1 MRVVMSC
8 YEDLKDKKVL
18 VTGASR
24 GIGAG
29 VVRAFSEAGAKVFLH
44 YRSDRALAEK
54 IASELPGEVHLFR
67 ADLGKAEELEALFE
81 AIKEKFG
88 TLDAAVN
95 NAGVVLPALAPEEIT
110 DEYYHQLADVNIR
123 GTLFC
128 CLREI
133 ALMRG
138 KGGSIIN
145 IGSVHQDTT
154 VPGWTLYAMSKG
166 AIHGMTG
173 QLAIQEGKNGIRV
186 NNILPGYIDVDKDPV
201 DEAVNMS
208 IPVRRVGMPADIAG
222 CALFLASEKSGFIN
236 GADIT
241 VDGGVSR
248 KLARTVNVF

>member
-1 MRVVMSC
+1 MGC

-133 ALMRG
+133 ALMRE

>member
-1 MRVVMSC
+1 MVC
-8 YEDLKDKKVL
+8 YDDLQGRRVL

-29 VVRAFSEAGAKVFLH
+29 VVRAFSAAGARVFLH

-54 IASELPGEVHLFR
+54 VASELPGEVHLFR
-67 ADLGKAEELEALFE
+67 ADLGVPEELEALFQ
-81 AIKEKFG
+81 AVKEKFG
-88 TLDAAVN
+88 GLDAAVN
-95 NAGVVLPALAPEEIT
+95 NAGVVLPPLAPEEIT
-110 DEYYHQLADVNIR
+110 DAEYHRLADVNIR

-138 KGGSIIN
+138 HGGSIIN

-173 QLAIQEGKNGIRV
+173 QLAIQEGKNGIRC
-186 NNILPGYIDVDKDPV
+186 NNILPGYIDVDKEPV
-201 DEAVNMS
+201 DDAVNSS
-208 IPVRRVGMPADIAG
+208 IPVRRAGVPSDIAR
-222 CALFLASEKSGFIN
+222 CCLFLASESSAFIN

>member
-1 MRVVMSC
+1 MNC
-8 YEDLKDKKVL
+8 YEDLKGKRVL

-29 VVRAFSEAGAKVFLH
+29 VVKAFSEAGARVFLH
-44 YRSDRALAEK
+44 YRSDAELAAK

-81 AIKEKFG
+81 AIKTTFG
-88 TLDAAVN
+88 ALDVAVN
-95 NAGVVLPALAPEEIT
+95 NAGVVLPALEPEEIT
-110 DEYYHQLADVNIR
+110 DEHYHRLADVNIR

-133 ALMRG
+133 ALMRPD
-138 KGGSIIN
+138 GGSIIN

-186 NNILPGYIDVDKDPV
+186 NNILPGYINVDKEPV
-201 DEAVNMS
+201 DEAVNLS
-208 IPVRRVGMPADIAG
+208 IPVRRAGVPADIAE
-222 CALFLASEKSGFIN
+222 CCLFLGSKRSEFIN

>member
-1 MRVVMSC
+1 MNC

-29 VVRAFSEAGAKVFLH
+29 IVKAFSQAGAKVFLH
-44 YRSDRALAEK
+44 YRTDQNLAEK

-67 ADLGKAEELEALFE
+67 ADLGKVEELEALFE
-81 AIKEKFG
+81 AVKAEFG

-110 DEYYHQLADVNIR
+110 DEYYHRLADVNIR

-133 ALMRG
+133 ALMR
-138 KGGSIIN
+138 KSGGSIIN

-186 NNILPGYIDVDKDPV
+186 NNILPGYIDVDKEPV
-201 DEAVNMS
+201 DEAVNLS
-208 IPVRRVGMPADIAG
+208 IPVRRAGVPADIAA
-222 CALFLASEKSGFIN
+222 CCLFLASAKSAFIN

>member
-1 MRVVMSC
+1 MNC

-29 VVRAFSEAGAKVFLH
+29 VVKAFSQAGAKVFLH
-44 YRSDRALAEK
+44 YRSDRQLAEK
-54 IASELPGEVHLFR
+54 VASELPGEVHLFR
-67 ADLGKAEELEALFE
+67 ADLGNAGELEALFDAVKAE
-81 AIKEKFG
+81 FG

-110 DEYYHQLADVNIR
+110 DEYYHRLADVNIR

-133 ALMRG
+133 ALMR
-138 KGGSIIN
+138 KSGGSIIN

-186 NNILPGYIDVDKDPV
+186 NNILPGYIDVDKEPV
-201 DEAVNMS
+201 DEAVNLS
-208 IPVRRVGMPADIAG
+208 IPVRRAGVPADIAE
-222 CALFLASEKSGFIN
+222 CALFLASERSAFIN

>member
-1 MRVVMSC
+1 MNSF
-8 YEDLKDKKVL
+8 EDLKGKRVL

-29 VVRAFSEAGAKVFLH
+29 VVKAFSAAGAKVFLH
-44 YRSDRALAEK
+44 YRSDKVLAEK

-67 ADLGKAEELEALFE
+67 ADLGKADELEALFSE
-81 AIKEKFG
+81 IKNIFG
-88 TLDAAVN
+88 GLDAAVN
-95 NAGVVLPALAPEEIT
+95 NAGVVLPALEPEEIT
-110 DEYYHQLADVNIR
+110 DEKYHQLTDVNIR

-138 KGGSIIN
+138 HGGSIIN

-186 NNILPGYIDVDKDPV
+186 NNILPGYIDVDKEIV
-201 DEAVNMS
+201 DEAVNLS
-208 IPVRRVGMPADIAG
+208 IPVRRAGVPDDIAQ
-222 CALFLASEKSGFIN
+222 CCLFLASEKSAFIN

-241 VDGGVSR
+241 VDGGVGR

>member
-1 MRVVMSC
+1 MNC
-8 YEDLKDKKVL
+8 YEDLKGKKVL

-29 VVRAFSEAGAKVFLH
+29 IVKAFSRAGAKVFLH
-44 YRSDRALAEK
+44 YRTDQQLAEK

-67 ADLGKAEELEALFE
+67 ADLGKPEELEALFE
-81 AIKEKFG
+81 AVKAEFG
-88 TLDAAVN
+88 SLDAAVN

-110 DEYYHQLADVNIR
+110 DEYYHKLADVNIR

-133 ALMRG
+133 ALMRDFG
-138 KGGSIIN
+138 GGSIIN

-186 NNILPGYIDVDKDPV
+186 NNILPGYIDVDKEPV
-201 DEAVNMS
+201 DEAVNLS
-208 IPVRRVGMPADIAG
+208 IPVRRAGVPSDIAE
-222 CALFLASEKSGFIN
+222 CALFLASERSSFIN